1 LLDKMAEFKVVIS
14 TKDGKSVQKELKSP
28 EADAF
33 LDKKIGDKIK
43 GDELGFK
50 GYEFEIRGGSDKAG
64 FAMRFDVQGTARKS
78 IFTTSGDGV
87 WIPQKG
93 KKYRKT
99 VAGNTIHEDI
109 AQINL
114 KVIKQGAEPLAAPAA
129 EAPAEGEA
137 APEAKEEKPA
147 EAAAPKEEAKPEE
160 KKEAAAPAAEQ
171 ASA

>member
-1 LLDKMAEFKVVIS
+1 MAEFKVVIS

-28 EADAF
+28 EADVF
-33 LDKKIGDKIK
+33 LDKRVGETVK
-43 GDELGFK
+43 GDEIGFK
-50 GYEFEIRGGSDKAG
+50 GYEFEIRGGTDKAG
-64 FAMRFDVQGTARKS
+64 FPMRPDVGGIARKK
-78 IFTTSGDGV
+78 IFTTSGHGV

-114 KVIKQGAEPLAAPAA
+114 KVLKQGAEPLTAPA
-129 EAPAEGEA
+129 EAPAEEGEA
-137 APEAKEEKPA
+137 KAEEKPA
-147 EAAAPKEEAKPEE
+147 EAPAEKKEEAPAPKPEE
-160 KKEAAAPAAEQ
+160 KKEAAAPAAEE

>member
-1 LLDKMAEFKVVIS
+1 MAEFKVVIS

-78 IFTTSGDGV
+78 IFTTSGSGV

-114 KVIKQGAEPLAAPAA
+114 KVIKQGAEPLT
-129 EAPAEGEA
+129 APAEEA
-137 APEAKEEKPA
+137 PKEEAKPEAKEEKP
-147 EAAAPKEEAKPEE
+147 KEESKPAEKAEE

>member
-1 LLDKMAEFKVVIS
+1 MAEFKVVIS

-64 FAMRFDVQGTARKS
+64 FAMRFDVQGTARKR
-78 IFTTSGDGV
+78 IFTTSSCGV

-93 KKYRKT
+93 KKCRKT

-114 KVIKQGAEPLAAPAA
+114 KVIKQGAEPLVAPA
-129 EAPAEGEA
+129 EAPAEEKEVKA
-137 APEAKEEKPA
+137 EEKPV
-147 EAAAPKEEAKPEE
+147 EAPKVEAKPEE

>member
-1 LLDKMAEFKVVIS
+1 MAEFKVVIS

-33 LDKKIGDKIK
+33 LDKKIKDKIK

-114 KVIKQGAEPLAAPAA
+114 KVIKQGAEPLTAPPA
-129 EAPAEGEA
+129 ETPAEGEA

-147 EAAAPKEEAKPEE
+147 EAPKEEPKPEAKEE